1 MCYLLYKSVNLEG
14 IRVDFPIMADPG
26 SGSAAKLNGSLALPT
41 PRHLAHRRIP
51 LSVFAVVLGQNLS
64 GPNLIED
71 LKHSKP
77 AKSKWGTAN
86 SGAWIWPKIKMLLRF
101 IIFRKPDYLSWGM
114 NQS

>member
-26 SGSAAKLNGSLALPT
+26 SGSAAKLNGSLALLT
-41 PRHLAHRRIP
+41 PRHQAHRRIP
-51 LSVFAVVLGQNLS
+51 LSAQAVALGQNLS
-64 GPNLIED
+64 GPNSIED
-71 LKHSKP
+71 LKP
-77 AKSKWGTAN
+77 AKSKWGTVN